1 LRSCSA
7 HLITDIHDMDKAID
21 DCMANFTKSGLC
33 QPGDAV
39 VVVMKTVPQKGATSL
54 MRVNYA

>member
-1 LRSCSA
+1 M
-7 HLITDIHDMDKAID
+7 DIYDMDKTID
-21 DCMANFTKSGLC
+21 NCMAYFNKSGLC